1 MRRSTV
7 AVFWALA
14 LVLVLT
20 GCPKQRRRTLVP
32 NVPTSGD
39 AEARDRFLVA
49 RERFLRDGSGQ
60 EEFAEIARDYPED
73 PIAPFASLY
82 AGIAAVGNGDPEAA
96 IRSLQVVVDTEGAD
110 AGLVLRAQLFLGI
123 AWNAR
128 GDPARALPLLARGEK
143 AIENDAERGLWI
155 AATAAATAA
164 AAPADAAPWLE
175 RYWGGAT
182 DAEKGWILETLEGVV
197 VALDAAGDPGAG
209 DARATLH
216 RLRETLGVPP
226 PAVEAGPGDVA
237 TPGQLGAVVPLTG
250 KQSRVGEAVAR
261 GLAIAAGAHGGASAA
276 TIDIADATGA
286 DASAA
291 AVTEL
296 ADAGAIGIVG
306 PIDGDSVDAA
316 AARAEELGVP
326 LLSLNPRADERPA
339 AGRHVFHA
347 MHSAEQRARILA
359 RRAKAVGVE
368 KFAILAPDSGYGK
381 AVATAFAEQ
390 VAAQGGTIVVRVDYE
405 AGAKAFAKVV
415 KKLGSK
421 WQAVFVPETAD
432 RLELIAPALAAAG
445 MVPRAPGGKVGKK
458 QGRAIVLLSTAEG
471 MGPDYVRDAGRHS
484 VGALLAPGFYPD
496 AGDATIGAFVERYQA
511 AHGKAPTAVD
521 AYAHDAALAISV
533 AAGREVS
540 RGAVTRYLE
549 AVEIEGATGSLRF
562 GKDHRRADDGVLFT
576 VEDDGVTVKAL
587 R

>member
-7 AVFWALA
+7 AILLLF
-14 LVLVLT
+14 VLLLT
-20 GCPKQRRRTLVP
+20 GCPRQRRRTLVP
-32 NVPTSGD
+32 SVPTSGD
-39 AEARDRFLVA
+39 AVARDRFLEA

-60 EEFAEIARDYPED
+60 DEFAEIAREFPED
-73 PIAPFASLY
+73 PIAPFANLY
-82 AGIAAVGNGDPEAA
+82 AGVAAVGNGDHAAA
-96 IRSLQVVVDTEGAD
+96 IQTLQVVVDTEGAD
-110 AGLVLRAQLFLGI
+110 PGLVIRAQLFLGI
-123 AWNAR
+123 AWNAT

-155 AATAAATAA
+155 ASTAAATAA
-164 AAPADAAPWLE
+164 VAPGDAAPWLE
-175 RYWGGAT
+175 KYWAVAT
-182 DAEKGWILETLEGVV
+182 DAEKGWILATLEEVV
-197 VALDAAGDPGAG
+197 GALDTANDPGLG
-209 DARATLH
+209 EARATLV
-216 RLRETLGVPP
+216 RLREKLGVPA
-226 PAVEAGPGDVA
+226 PALEPGPVADDA
-237 TPGQLGAVVPLTG
+237 TPGQLGAVLPLDG
-250 KQSRVGEAVAR
+250 KQSRVAEAAAR

-291 AVTEL
+291 AVSEL
-296 ADAGAIGIVG
+296 ADAGVIGIVG

-326 LLSLNPRADERPA
+326 LVSLNPRADERPTG
-339 AGRHVFHA
+339 GRHVFHA

-368 KFAILAPDSGYGK
+368 RFAILAPDSGYGK

-390 VAAQGGTIVVRVDYE
+390 VAVQGGTVVVRVDYE
-405 AGAKAFAKVV
+405 NDTKSFAKKV
-415 KKLGSK
+415 KELDGK
-421 WQAVFVPETAD
+421 WQAVFVPEQAD

-445 MVPRAPGGKVGKK
+445 LVPRAPGGKVGKK

-471 MGPDYVRDAGRHS
+471 MGPDYVRDAGRHTI
-484 VGALLAPGFYPD
+484 GALLAPGFYPD
-496 AGDATIGAFVERYQA
+496 RGDASIAAFVDRYEA

-540 RGAVTRYLE
+540 RSAVTRYLE
-549 AVEIEGATGSLRF
+549 AVEVEGATGTVRF
-562 GKDHRRADDGVLFT
+562 GKDHRRSDDGVLFT
-576 VEDDGVTVKAL
+576 VDDDGVTVKAL